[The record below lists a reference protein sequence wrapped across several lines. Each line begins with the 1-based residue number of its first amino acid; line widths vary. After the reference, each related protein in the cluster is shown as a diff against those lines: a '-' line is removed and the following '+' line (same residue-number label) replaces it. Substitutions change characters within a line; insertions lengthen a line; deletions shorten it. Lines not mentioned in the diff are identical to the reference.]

1 MACNFKKS
9 DFSYNILIIDVP
21 LCSGNSGAEK
31 PAREKSQLLIFI
43 STGRMLAVYLFRA
56 TSGAHHQEGLVM
68 TLTASSSSRA
78 VTNSPVVV
86 ALDYHNRDA
95 ALAFVDKI
103 DPRDCR
109 LKVGKEMFT
118 LFGPQFVR
126 ELQQRGFDIFLDLK
140 FHDIPNT
147 AAHAVA
153 AAADLGV
160 WMVNVH
166 ASGGARMMTAAREAL
181 VPFGKDAPLLIAV
194 TVLTSMEASDL
205 ADLGVTLS
213 PADYAERLAALTQ
226 KCGLDGVVC
235 SAQEAVRF
243 KQVFGQEFKL
253 VTPGIRP
260 QGSEAGDQRRIMT
273 PEQALAAGVDY
284 MVIGRPVTQSV
295 DPAQTL
301 KAINASLQRSA

>member
-1 MACNFKKS
+1 MT
-9 DFSYNILIIDVP
+9 
-21 LCSGNSGAEK
+21 
-31 PAREKSQLLIFI
+31 
-43 STGRMLAVYLFRA
+43 ST
-56 TSGAHHQEGLVM
+56 
-68 TLTASSSSRA
+68 TLSTSRA
-78 VTNSPVVV
+78 VTDSPVVV
-86 ALDYHNRDA
+86 ALDYANRDN
-95 ALAFVDKI
+95 ALAFVDRI

-147 AAHAVA
+147 AAHAVK

-166 ASGGARMMTAAREAL
+166 ASGGARMMTAAKEAL
-181 VPFGKDAPLLIAV
+181 LPFGADAPLLIAV

-205 ADLGVTLS
+205 HDIGITAT
-213 PADYAERLAALTQ
+213 PAEHAERLARLTQ
-226 KCGLDGVVC
+226 QCGLDGVVC

-243 KQVFGQEFKL
+243 KSELGQAFKL

-260 QGSEAGDQRRIMT
+260 QGSDAGDQRRIMT
-273 PEQALAAGVDY
+273 PEQALQAGVDY
-284 MVIGRPVTQSV
+284 MVIGRPVTQSA

-301 KAINASLQRSA
+301 KAINASLGKGRA

>member
-1 MACNFKKS
+1 
-9 DFSYNILIIDVP
+9 
-21 LCSGNSGAEK
+21 
-31 PAREKSQLLIFI
+31 
-43 STGRMLAVYLFRA
+43 
-56 TSGAHHQEGLVM
+56 M
-68 TLTASSSSRA
+68 TLSASSSSCA

-86 ALDYHNRDA
+86 ALDYNNRDA
-95 ALAFVDKI
+95 ALTFVDKI

-194 TVLTSMEASDL
+194 TVLTSMEASEL

-243 KQVFGQEFKL
+243 KQAFGQDFKL

-260 QGSEAGDQRRIMT
+260 QGSDAGDQRRIMT

-284 MVIGRPVTQSV
+284 MVIGRPITQSV
-295 DPAQTL
+295 DPEQTL

>member
-1 MACNFKKS
+1 
-9 DFSYNILIIDVP
+9 
-21 LCSGNSGAEK
+21 
-31 PAREKSQLLIFI
+31 
-43 STGRMLAVYLFRA
+43 
-56 TSGAHHQEGLVM
+56 M
-68 TLTASSSSRA
+68 TLSASSSSCA

-86 ALDYHNRDA
+86 ALDYNNRDA

-166 ASGGARMMTAAREAL
+166 ASGGVRMMTVAREAL

-243 KQVFGQEFKL
+243 KQAFGQDFKL

-260 QGSEAGDQRRIMT
+260 QGSDAGDQRRIMT

-295 DPAQTL
+295 DPEQTL

>member
-1 MACNFKKS
+1 
-9 DFSYNILIIDVP
+9 
-21 LCSGNSGAEK
+21 
-31 PAREKSQLLIFI
+31 
-43 STGRMLAVYLFRA
+43 
-56 TSGAHHQEGLVM
+56 M

-166 ASGGARMMTAAREAL
+166 AFGGARMMTAAREAL
-181 VPFGKDAPLLIAV
+181 VPYGKNAPLLIAV